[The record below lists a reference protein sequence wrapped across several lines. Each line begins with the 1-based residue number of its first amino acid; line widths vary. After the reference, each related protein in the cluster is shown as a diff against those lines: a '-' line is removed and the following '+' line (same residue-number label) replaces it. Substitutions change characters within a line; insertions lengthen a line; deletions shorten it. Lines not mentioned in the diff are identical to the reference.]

1 MCYLSTSFDKENGT
15 SKAGSHKRRKK
26 TLKGSWQKRHRAIF
40 ANSSSKYLPTT
51 LSVLKSC
58 KKWYKKF
65 IMQR

>member
-15 SKAGSHKRRKK
+15 SKAGSHKSKKK
-26 TLKGSWQKRHRAIF
+26 TWQKQHRAIF

-58 KKWYKKF
+58 KK
-65 IMQR
+65 MV